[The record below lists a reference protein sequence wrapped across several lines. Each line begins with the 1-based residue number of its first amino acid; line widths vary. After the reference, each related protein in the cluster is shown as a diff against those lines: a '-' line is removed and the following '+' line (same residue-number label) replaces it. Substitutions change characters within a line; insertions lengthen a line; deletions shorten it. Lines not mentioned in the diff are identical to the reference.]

1 MGQPT
6 TIPFPTGDTQ
16 ASRNGRG
23 AGSQASPDSR
33 TDDADARYAAALKL
47 VEAIDYNLRN
57 GTEHYYDTQGRLL
70 RSLDE
75 VINAALTD
83 TLAPGKPVEQPKRD
97 EAVEWVS
104 ASELVA

>member
-6 TIPFPTGDTQ
+6 IQFPTGDTQ

-23 AGSQASPDSR
+23 ARSQASPGSR
-33 TDDADARYAAALKL
+33 TDDADVRYAAALKL

-70 RSLDE
+70 SSLDE

-83 TLAPGKPVEQPKRD
+83 TLAPGKPAEQPERD

-104 ASELVA
+104 SSELVA